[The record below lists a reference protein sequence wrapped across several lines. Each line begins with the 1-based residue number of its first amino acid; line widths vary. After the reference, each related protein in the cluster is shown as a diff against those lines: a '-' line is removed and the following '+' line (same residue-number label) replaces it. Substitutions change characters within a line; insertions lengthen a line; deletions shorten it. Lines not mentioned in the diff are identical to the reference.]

1 MNITPVNFTSLR
13 FQKSFAKPSF
23 TSETESGGEFHPKS
37 GFQDSVNHEKSADS
51 EFIADEFNNP
61 ENSKGPVSSVKQYVK
76 PFLAGVILTFAAQA
90 LYNNN
95 EKSELKQQIYT
106 ERAIAN
112 SGVRE
117 MVKSI
122 ADDLKDIEKVDSVEM
137 KNVMGGFSKELI
149 INKDGQRI
157 IYDADAKARYEDLG
171 GDHYARTRFGVVM
184 E

>member
-1 MNITPVNFTSLR
+1 MNITPVNFASQRLQN
-13 FQKSFAKPSF
+13 FKPAAAPSF
-23 TSETESGGEFHPKS
+23 GSEK
-37 GFQDSVNHEKSADS
+37 
-51 EFIADEFNNP
+51 DEFYAREEKPKNEGDLPKTNL
-61 ENSKGPVSSVKQYVK
+61 KDFVGTAKQYVK

-122 ADDLKDIEKVDSVEM
+122 ADDLKDIEKVDSVEL
-137 KNVMGGFSKELI
+137 KNVMGG
-149 INKDGQRI
+149 Q
-157 IYDADAKARYEDLG
+157 DL
-171 GDHYARTRFGVVM
+171 VL
-184 E
+184 

>member
-1 MNITPVNFTSLR
+1 MNITPVNFASQRLQN
-13 FQKSFAKPSF
+13 FKPAAAPSF
-23 TSETESGGEFHPKS
+23 GSEM
-37 GFQDSVNHEKSADS
+37 
-51 EFIADEFNNP
+51 DEFYAGEEKPKNEGDLPKTNL
-61 ENSKGPVSSVKQYVK
+61 KDFVGTAKQYVK
-76 PFLAGVILTFAAQA
+76 PFLAGVVLTFAAQA

-171 GDHYARTRFGVVM
+171 GDNYARTRFGVVM

>member
-1 MNITPVNFTSLR
+1 MNITPVNFASQRLQN
-13 FQKSFAKPSF
+13 FKPAAAPSF
-23 TSETESGGEFHPKS
+23 GSEM
-37 GFQDSVNHEKSADS
+37 
-51 EFIADEFNNP
+51 DEFYAGEEKPKNEGDLPKTNL
-61 ENSKGPVSSVKQYVK
+61 KDFVGTAKQYVK

>member
-1 MNITPVNFTSLR
+1 MNITPVNFASQRLQN
-13 FQKSFAKPSF
+13 FKPAAAPSF
-23 TSETESGGEFHPKS
+23 GSEM
-37 GFQDSVNHEKSADS
+37 
-51 EFIADEFNNP
+51 DEFYAREEKPKNEGDLPKTNL
-61 ENSKGPVSSVKQYVK
+61 KDFVGTAKQYVK
-76 PFLAGVILTFAAQA
+76 PFLAGVVLTFAAQA

-171 GDHYARTRFGVVM
+171 GDNYARTRFGVVM

>member
-1 MNITPVNFTSLR
+1 MNITPVNFASQRLQN
-13 FQKSFAKPSF
+13 FKPAAAPSF
-23 TSETESGGEFHPKS
+23 GSEM
-37 GFQDSVNHEKSADS
+37 
-51 EFIADEFNNP
+51 DEFYAREEKPKNEGDLPKTNL
-61 ENSKGPVSSVKQYVK
+61 KDFVGTAKQYVK
-76 PFLAGVILTFAAQA
+76 PFLAGVVLTFAAQA

>member
-1 MNITPVNFTSLR
+1 MNITPVNFASQRLQN
-13 FQKSFAKPSF
+13 FKPAAAPSF
-23 TSETESGGEFHPKS
+23 GSEM
-37 GFQDSVNHEKSADS
+37 
-51 EFIADEFNNP
+51 DEFYAREEKPKNEGDLPKTNL
-61 ENSKGPVSSVKQYVK
+61 KDFVGTAKQYVK
-76 PFLAGVILTFAAQA
+76 PFLAGVVLTFAAQT

-171 GDHYARTRFGVVM
+171 GDHYARTRFGVVT

>member
-1 MNITPVNFTSLR
+1 MNIPPVNSTTLR
-13 FQKSFAKPSF
+13 FQQCFAKPSF
-23 TSETESGGEFHPKS
+23 TSETEFGGEFRPKS
-37 GFQDSVNHEKSADS
+37 N
-51 EFIADEFNNP
+51 FNGLG
-61 ENSKGPVSSVKQYVK
+61 NSIK
-76 PFLAGVILTFAAQA
+76 PFLAGVVLTFAAQA

-149 INKDGQRI
+149 INKDGQKI

-171 GDHYARTRFGVVM
+171 GDHYARTRFGVVT

>member
-1 MNITPVNFTSLR
+1 MNITPVNFASQRLQN
-13 FQKSFAKPSF
+13 FKPAAAPSF
-23 TSETESGGEFHPKS
+23 GSEM
-37 GFQDSVNHEKSADS
+37 
-51 EFIADEFNNP
+51 DEFYAGEEKPKNEGDLPKTNL
-61 ENSKGPVSSVKQYVK
+61 KDFVGTAKQYVK
-76 PFLAGVILTFAAQA
+76 PFLAGVVLTFAAQA

-157 IYDADAKARYEDLG
+157 IYDADTKARYEDLG
-171 GDHYARTRFGVVM
+171 GDHYARTRFGVVT

>member
-1 MNITPVNFTSLR
+1 MNITPVNFASQRLQN
-13 FQKSFAKPSF
+13 FKPAAAPSF
-23 TSETESGGEFHPKS
+23 GSEM
-37 GFQDSVNHEKSADS
+37 
-51 EFIADEFNNP
+51 DEFYAGEEKPKNEGDLPKTNL
-61 ENSKGPVSSVKQYVK
+61 KDFVGTAKQYVK

-171 GDHYARTRFGVVM
+171 GDNYARTRFGVVM

>member
-1 MNITPVNFTSLR
+1 MNITPVNFASQRLQN
-13 FQKSFAKPSF
+13 FKPAAAPSF
-23 TSETESGGEFHPKS
+23 GSEM
-37 GFQDSVNHEKSADS
+37 
-51 EFIADEFNNP
+51 DEFYAREEKPKNEGDLPKTNL
-61 ENSKGPVSSVKQYVK
+61 KDFVGTAKQYVK

-171 GDHYARTRFGVVM
+171 GDNYARTRFGVVM

>member
-1 MNITPVNFTSLR
+1 MNITPVNFASQRLQN
-13 FQKSFAKPSF
+13 FKPAAAPSF
-23 TSETESGGEFHPKS
+23 GSEM
-37 GFQDSVNHEKSADS
+37 
-51 EFIADEFNNP
+51 DEFYAREEKPKNEGDLPKTNL
-61 ENSKGPVSSVKQYVK
+61 KDFVGTAKQYVK
-76 PFLAGVILTFAAQA
+76 PFLAGVVLTFAAQA

-122 ADDLKDIEKVDSVEM
+122 ADDLKDIEKVDSVEL

>member
-1 MNITPVNFTSLR
+1 MNITPVNFASQRLQN
-13 FQKSFAKPSF
+13 FKPAAAPSF
-23 TSETESGGEFHPKS
+23 GSEM
-37 GFQDSVNHEKSADS
+37 
-51 EFIADEFNNP
+51 DEFYAREEKPKNEGDLPKTNL
-61 ENSKGPVSSVKQYVK
+61 KDFVGTAKQYVK

>member
-1 MNITPVNFTSLR
+1 MNITPVNFASQRLQN
-13 FQKSFAKPSF
+13 FKPAAAPSF
-23 TSETESGGEFHPKS
+23 GSEM
-37 GFQDSVNHEKSADS
+37 
-51 EFIADEFNNP
+51 DEFYAREEKPKNEGDLPKTNL
-61 ENSKGPVSSVKQYVK
+61 KDFVGTAKQYVK

-171 GDHYARTRFGVVM
+171 GDHYARTRFGVVT

>member
-1 MNITPVNFTSLR
+1 MNITPVNFASQRLQN
-13 FQKSFAKPSF
+13 FKPAAAPSF
-23 TSETESGGEFHPKS
+23 GSEM
-37 GFQDSVNHEKSADS
+37 
-51 EFIADEFNNP
+51 DEFYAREEKPKNEGDLPKTNL
-61 ENSKGPVSSVKQYVK
+61 KDFVGTAKQYVK

-95 EKSELKQQIYT
+95 EKSELKQKIYT

-122 ADDLKDIEKVDSVEM
+122 ADDLKDVEKVDSVEM
-137 KNVMGGFSKELI
+137 KNIMGGFSKELI
-149 INKDGQRI
+149 IHKDGQKI

>member
-1 MNITPVNFTSLR
+1 MNITPVNFASQRLQN
-13 FQKSFAKPSF
+13 FKPAAAPSF
-23 TSETESGGEFHPKS
+23 GSEM
-37 GFQDSVNHEKSADS
+37 
-51 EFIADEFNNP
+51 DEFYAGEEKPKNEGDLPKTNL
-61 ENSKGPVSSVKQYVK
+61 KDFVGTAKQYVK

-171 GDHYARTRFGVVM
+171 GDHYARTRFGVVT

>member
-1 MNITPVNFTSLR
+1 MNITPVNFASQRLQN
-13 FQKSFAKPSF
+13 FKPAAAPSF
-23 TSETESGGEFHPKS
+23 GSEM
-37 GFQDSVNHEKSADS
+37 
-51 EFIADEFNNP
+51 DEFYAGEEKPKNEGDLPKTNL
-61 ENSKGPVSSVKQYVK
+61 KDFVGTAKQYVK
-76 PFLAGVILTFAAQA
+76 PFLAGVVLTFAAQA

>member
-1 MNITPVNFTSLR
+1 MNITPVNFASQRLQN
-13 FQKSFAKPSF
+13 FKPAAAPSF
-23 TSETESGGEFHPKS
+23 GSEM
-37 GFQDSVNHEKSADS
+37 
-51 EFIADEFNNP
+51 DEFYAREEKPKNEGDLPKTNL
-61 ENSKGPVSSVKQYVK
+61 KDFVGTAKQYVK
-76 PFLAGVILTFAAQA
+76 PFLAGVVLTFAAQA

-171 GDHYARTRFGVVM
+171 GDHYARTRFGVVT

>member
-1 MNITPVNFTSLR
+1 MNITPVNFASQRLQN
-13 FQKSFAKPSF
+13 FKPAAAPSF
-23 TSETESGGEFHPKS
+23 GSEM
-37 GFQDSVNHEKSADS
+37 
-51 EFIADEFNNP
+51 DEFYAREEKTKDEGDLPKTNL
-61 ENSKGPVSSVKQYVK
+61 KDFVGTARQYVK
-76 PFLAGVILTFAAQA
+76 PFLAGVVLTFAAQTI
-90 LYNNN
+90 YNNN
-95 EKSELKQQIYT
+95 QKAALKQQIYT
-106 ERAIAN
+106 ERMAAN

-171 GDHYARTRFGVVM
+171 GDHYARTRFGVVT